1 MQPLTFCVTFKVC
14 VSVSV
19 SVSVGGGGIH
29 VVHVLTCGPTAVSVE
44 DKAS

>member
-14 VSVSV
+14 VSER
-19 SVSVGGGGIH
+19 VGGGGIH